1 MLVRFLRY
9 LGGSDFLE
17 MSEQLF
23 QRVGIRY
30 ACPLYDQRVVRAA
43 LTLPVDLRQPL
54 PSLKPVLSA
63 AFLGR
68 SQGTR
73 VKAVQTP
80 FFRQLARDLQRDFPW
95 LFDSATLCAQRGFV
109 RGSAACGAD
118 SPWLV
123 DSLEIVP
130 TEMWLRRMEV

>member
-43 LTLPVDLRQPL
+43 LALPVDLRQPL
-54 PSLKPVLSA
+54 PSPKPVLTA
-63 AFLGR
+63 ALLG
-68 SQGTR
+68 
-73 VKAVQTP
+73 
-80 FFRQLARDLQRDFPW
+80 QLARDLQRDFPW
-95 LFDSATLCAQRGFV
+95 LFDSASLCAQRGFV

-130 TEMWLRRMEV
+130 TEMWLRRMEG